1 VSDFAVDVTTDGPR
15 TIVVLKGDLDLA
27 TAPILEKTIDG
38 IEAAADHPELLIFD
52 LRNLEFMDSTG
63 LRIILSADTAARK
76 NGRRFQLVEGPE
88 AVHRVFRLTL
98 MDQRLDFVA
107 DLDHS
112 DSEVDRGRD

>member
-1 VSDFAVDVTTDGPR
+1 VSDFTVDVTDDGPR
-15 TIVVLKGDLDLA
+15 TIVAMKGDLDLA
-27 TAPILEKTIDG
+27 TAPILEKTLEEIDG
-38 IEAAADHPELLIFD
+38 AENHPELLIFD

-98 MDQRLDFVA
+98 MDQRLDFVTN
-107 DLDHS
+107 LDDS
-112 DSEVDRGRD
+112 DSEVNRGRD